1 MPRRVWI
8 ALVLGILCGLLVE
21 RWSLMPHSSPA
32 VQTMPSASQEEKSEG
47 APEREAKAQVRLQPI
62 MERPKRPAP
71 PRPPRRPEA
80 PKPAVQ
86 EVAPTPQLL
95 GRGQALLTEG
105 RFPGLTAHYRATLGF
120 AGYAEAMRRLGGRL
134 FVRDLQARQLRA
146 EIDLPGNRL
155 LPVDLRSLA
164 ELSPRSR
171 DLSEEPALQPFVRA
185 VQEGH
190 RGGPYGVVLLVPVA
204 VDGFVLAGI
213 ERILQQRGFTPDGFV
228 SFEGRYQRRGQD
240 IVLEILS
247 GWNLAGEVVP
257 LPIALNLSAA
267 ARDEGS

>member
-1 MPRRVWI
+1 MPARLWI
-8 ALVLGILCGLLVE
+8 ALVLGVLCGLLVE
-21 RWSLMPHSSPA
+21 RWNLLPRSSPA
-32 VQTMPSASQEEKSEG
+32 VQIVPSASRQEKNEG
-47 APEREAKAQVRLQPI
+47 PPERETKAQVRLQPI
-62 MERPKRPAP
+62 KEPPKRPAP
-71 PRPPRRPEA
+71 PRAPRRGEVPNPAA
-80 PKPAVQ
+80 P

-120 AGYAEAMRRLGGRL
+120 AGYAEDMRRLGGRL
-134 FVRDLQARQLRA
+134 FVRDLRARQLRA

-164 ELSPRSR
+164 YLSPRSR
-171 DLSEEPALQPFVRA
+171 DLSEEPALQPFVRVA
-185 VQEGH
+185 QETYG
-190 RGGPYGVVLLVPVA
+190 GGPFGVVLLVPAA

-257 LPIALNLSAA
+257 LGIALNLSAA
-267 ARDEGS
+267 ARGKES